1 VVPTTTRQF
10 LWRLWHRKL
19 YFGEKRGAEQVPCS
33 FAGLEGASC
42 TAYMS
47 VAHLTSECPT
57 VALCLA
63 YFERCWFEWCG
74 TRTTRDHIQEFTAPD
89 DCRSRDQWRWS
100 LALLLH
106 MLWRSRCC
114 GHLAVPRKKVTAMVV
129 IKAWQG
135 ELALQLRL
143 AFLGRSFPD
152 LWRVRG
158 GWARMVDDRVRVQG
172 SKVRPAGGAATGSRE
187 LVSRPSFTFSGAQ
200 RRSRPPVASTP
211 DHGACDH
218 QHGDAAVPAT
228 PRASGA
234 SPDPQQR
241 AYLVDPEEGGPR
253 EHISAYRGCAPCARL
268 WAPGPCSW
276 ERDVGRSLRG
286 LGQGARRGF
295 GLDDRDTRA
304 RARPRLGALHPSPFL
319 LLPSLAAPFS
329 RFAAIRII
337 IR

>member
-1 VVPTTTRQF
+1 
-10 LWRLWHRKL
+10 
-19 YFGEKRGAEQVPCS
+19 
-33 FAGLEGASC
+33 
-42 TAYMS
+42 M
-47 VAHLTSECPT
+47 
-57 VALCLA
+57 
-63 YFERCWFEWCG
+63 
-74 TRTTRDHIQEFTAPD
+74 
-89 DCRSRDQWRWS
+89 
-100 LALLLH
+100 
-106 MLWRSRCC
+106 
-114 GHLAVPRKKVTAMVV
+114 
-129 IKAWQG
+129 
-135 ELALQLRL
+135 
-143 AFLGRSFPD
+143 
-152 LWRVRG
+152 
-158 GWARMVDDRVRVQG
+158 G

-234 SPDPQQR
+234 STDHQQR

-276 ERDVGRSLRG
+276 ERVVGRSLRG

-304 RARPRLGALHPSPFL
+304 RARPRLGALQPSPFL